1 VCLLLGTGCNKGS
14 SAGKGIVAGKVTLG
28 GKGVGPDATVAFFSS
43 DGKQIAE
50 APTTDTGDYLMPEV
64 PMGSVKIAVLRRTP
78 IQGAAMVK
86 MDPSMPGASSSAA
99 LSIPPKYSK
108 PDNGLTYTVTQGQ
121 QRHDIELT
129 P

>member
-1 VCLLLGTGCNKGS
+1 MKAIIDSPSHPWSGTALRWVGCVLPVLVCLLLGTGCNKGS

-86 MDPSMPGASSSAA
+86 MDPSMPGA
-99 LSIPPKYSK
+99 
-108 PDNGLTYTVTQGQ
+108 
-121 QRHDIELT
+121 
-129 P
+129 